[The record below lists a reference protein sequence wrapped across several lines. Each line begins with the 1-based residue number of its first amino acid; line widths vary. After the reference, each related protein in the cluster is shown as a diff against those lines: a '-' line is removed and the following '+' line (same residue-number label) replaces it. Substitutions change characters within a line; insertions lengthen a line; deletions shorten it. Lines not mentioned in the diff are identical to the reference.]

1 MPRLADVLLP
11 VLEEGRA
18 ATAGELADIKN
29 AIASL
34 ESAALR
40 LEELNPEAP
49 RFGRVYFD
57 RLGMHIRS
65 GTLDARRPEI
75 QFIAGGKDAGQTA
88 RFAGYSTASNAAGPY
103 VISNGYFDGSNWNLD
118 DTAVDGAIYSQ
129 GDPIA
134 NQWRYIPNG
143 SNPRTPVV
151 LLELYNDGSGFHWND
166 AKGDHDFRVN
176 GDTIDNVFYMD
187 AGLDQVLIGTTIA
200 IKERADQQ
208 ADITGYGQLWVKNTT
223 PCQLWFTDDVGTDTQ
238 LA

>member
-1 MPRLADVLLP
+1 MQLADAAQVIEAQMFELEQLLQ
-11 VLEEGRA
+11 R
-18 ATAGELADIKN
+18 
-29 AIASL
+29 
-34 ESAALR
+34 SAPA
-40 LEELNPEAP
+40 
-49 RFGRVYFD
+49 GRVYFD
-57 RLGMHIRS
+57 QNGMHIRV
-65 GTLDARRPEI
+65 GTTDTRRQEI
-75 QFIAGGKDAGQTA
+75 RFIAGGIDAGQTA

-134 NQWRYIPNG
+134 HQWRYIPNG

-151 LLELYNDGSGFHWND
+151 LLELYNDGGGFIWNR
-166 AKGDHDFRVN
+166 AGGDHDFRVD
-176 GDTIDNVFYMD
+176 GDSVEAVLKVD
-187 AGLDQVLIGTTIA
+187 AGLDQTLANTTIA

-223 PCQLWFTDDVGTDTQ
+223 PCQLWFTDDTGTDTQ